1 MPSVW
6 EPQVRDRCQ
15 HPGAGM
21 STEDGPGALCRS
33 MVVLVV
39 APWSVPVITKS
50 SVRAG
55 VSCGTQR
62 ILLPRSGSGGE
73 TSGAAK
79 TTATS
84 APLSLRAKGLPSGRL
99 NPARAHSGSGPVS
112 SGRQADGGVATG
124 AVPDAPGLVI
134 QIPPSTRQTASTA
147 ASGPTVN
154 TRRRRTPW
162 RARSASPGSCGASRP
177 SSPSKPGSTV
187 SSSFIAASLSQLL
200 RSSLAFSSLAFSSPP
215 PGRGVV
221 GIGRPAAQHVTHPLQ
236 ATGGVRADGRL
247 AAAQL
252 VGDRGIGQ
260 PDEVPE
266 HDHGS
271 LVR

>member
-1 MPSVW
+1 
-6 EPQVRDRCQ
+6 
-15 HPGAGM
+15 M
-21 STEDGPGALCRS
+21 STQIAPRNRKVRVLATLGPASSSPEMIRKLFLAGADAFRINMS
-33 MVVLVV
+33 HGDH
-39 APWSVPVITKS
+39 ATKVPVIAAI
-50 SVRAG
+50 RAMEKELG
-55 VSCGTQR
+55 RATT
-62 ILLPRSGSGGE
+62 ILFDLQGP
-73 TSGAAK
+73 K
-79 TTATS
+79 
-84 APLSLRAKGLPSGRL
+84 LRVGRF
-99 NPARAHSGSGPVS
+99 
-112 SGRQADGGVATG
+112 ADGKVMLETGQNFVLDAT
-124 AVPDAPGLVI
+124 DAPGLVI